1 MTTIDGYQC
10 PLWVIS
16 GHVTVLRRN
25 QKNQKIKT
33 TAAAAVGSGVAAA
46 AVAIGAYA
54 AAVGLVLL
62 GKNPNRLLL
71 HSSVKGR
78 FAVARF

>member
-54 AAVGLVLL
+54 AAVGSCAF
-62 GKNPNRLLL
+62 GKKPQSPIAALFG
-71 HSSVKGR
+71 KGAVCCTR
-78 FAVARF
+78 F